1 MAQTE
6 FVRRERIQTAGLDGN
21 GRTGTAG
28 DHRQNLRGTRR
39 SEAQTRCAGGKVA
52 VLCRRMRTVAQELS
66 PARPDFVRVVTEV
79 FGRDLEE
86 GALEMYPNRTEVAEL
101 SEQVRAAKGKLET
114 LAKSLRELGVT
125 V

>member
-1 MAQTE
+1 MGEQE
-6 FVRRERIQTAGLDGN
+6 PQEII
-21 GRTGTAG
+21 GRTLGEHGEAK
-28 DHRQNLRGTRR
+28 RKLAALEAKSR
-39 SEAQTRCAGGKVA
+39 SYAGG
-52 VLCRRMRTVAQELS
+52 MRTVAQELS